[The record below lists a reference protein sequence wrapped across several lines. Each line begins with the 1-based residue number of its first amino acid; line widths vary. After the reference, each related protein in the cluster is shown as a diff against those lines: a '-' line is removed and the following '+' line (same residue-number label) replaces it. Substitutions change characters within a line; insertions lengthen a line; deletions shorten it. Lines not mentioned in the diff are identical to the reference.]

1 MGLVQGKVFSI
12 FKIVNIVM
20 IGKCLKFSTVGLTCS
35 PQILQWIL
43 TIGWRSYPVDIVILG
58 LILKA
63 TMVIQSSRSR
73 SIHDVVLKQVLAGG
87 DIAVEVVG
95 TAVVGPAIGH
105 EIVVESDVGIA
116 RLLQP
121 SLVHIVTAVVGGP
134 SLDTSKV
141 TGDASTKVMDMVVLN
156 IDNIVSATL

>member
-35 PQILQWIL
+35 PQILQRIL
-43 TIGWRSYPVDIVILG
+43 TIGWSSYPVDIIILG

-105 EIVVESDVGIA
+105 EVVVESDVGIA
-116 RLLQP
+116 
-121 SLVHIVTAVVGGP
+121 
-134 SLDTSKV
+134 
-141 TGDASTKVMDMVVLN
+141 
-156 IDNIVSATL
+156 

>member
-1 MGLVQGKVFSI
+1 M
-12 FKIVNIVM
+12 
-20 IGKCLKFSTVGLTCS
+20 
-35 PQILQWIL
+35 
-43 TIGWRSYPVDIVILG
+43 DIVILG

-105 EIVVESDVGIA
+105 EVVVESDVGIA
-116 RLLQP
+116 
-121 SLVHIVTAVVGGP
+121 
-134 SLDTSKV
+134 
-141 TGDASTKVMDMVVLN
+141 
-156 IDNIVSATL
+156 